1 MRLEE
6 WVLERLDGM
15 ALIRQ
20 FAQLD
25 VLVAVHGAGITNIIF
40 MMPNSFVVEL
50 FPPFWQYGC
59 YRRLASNVG
68 VLYAKETAIGEKG
81 PECARDETSTLC
93 LYAGIRDRHF
103 SMNSTVVRNRVAA
116 AIVAVWKSKYGVR
129 FSFVCS
135 DWRFPLSEPVRPIKR
150 ALLEPSL
157 LLTESH
163 SFFQFNFNH
172 EQDIYRRIGWY

>member
-1 MRLEE
+1 M
-6 WVLERLDGM
+6 LERLDGM

-81 PECARDETSTLC
+81 PECARNEKKFDLIYKANVKAIEEAAKKGVNKS
-93 LYAGIRDRHF
+93 GIF
-103 SMNSTVVRNRVAA
+103 N
-116 AIVAVWKSKYGVR
+116 
-129 FSFVCS
+129 
-135 DWRFPLSEPVRPIKR
+135 
-150 ALLEPSL
+150 PSL
-157 LLTESH
+157 LKPGMIL
-163 SFFQFNFNH
+163 QLPK
-172 EQDIYRRIGWY
+172 